1 MLFNRNSKL
10 ICATLLVAVIL
21 GIFVGFSSDQSKAV
35 SPSSLS
41 DTAIA
46 VETVP
51 SLPAETIPAV
61 TESEMTEP
69 IPTEP
74 APTEPKPTEP
84 APTEPEPTVP
94 AEPEPIH
101 SHSYTK
107 TVIKPTTSS
116 KGYTLCEC
124 ECGSSYKTNYVS
136 KLTTNLGSSKQ
147 PTAKIPDEMLNSDIL
162 QALSYLG
169 VNVQKLKDNGVLFQT
184 GYIASRTPSY
194 AKSPVPYSRGG
205 NGSGLQTIA
214 DSTTPTGLAPDI
226 ASFKKTGLDCVDF
239 AAYYLV
245 NYLPNIKGADVS
257 MLTEMYEKYKGKFGR
272 CYDHMDF
279 WPTACADLA
288 SQGRIEM
295 YTYDVG
301 EDYSDVFSKI
311 QPGAL
316 IQMGSKKDPTK
327 HYAIYAG
334 TYNGNHYIIH
344 SGNVNRGPEISLINY
359 MWDDGQSSWPVAFY
373 EFNFP
378 TADSTG

>member
-1 MLFNRNSKL
+1 MLFNKNSKL
-10 ICATLLVAVIL
+10 ICAMLLAAMVL
-21 GIFVGFSSDQSKAV
+21 GIFIHSSADHSNAA
-35 SPSSLS
+35 SPATLS
-41 DTAIA
+41 DTATTA
-46 VETVP
+46 ETVP
-51 SLPAETIPAV
+51 NIPAKSPPVV
-61 TESEMTEP
+61 TEPDLTEP
-69 IPTEP
+69 L
-74 APTEPKPTEP
+74 
-84 APTEPEPTVP
+84 PTEPEPTEPVP
-94 AEPEPIH
+94 TEPEPEPIH

-107 TVIKPTTSS
+107 TVIQPTTSS

-124 ECGSSYKTNYVS
+124 ECGSNYKTNYVS

-147 PTAKIPDEMLNSDIL
+147 PTTKIPDEMMNSDIL

-194 AKSPVPYSRGG
+194 AKSPVPYSRSG
-205 NGSGLQTIA
+205 NGSGLQTVA
-214 DSTTPTGLAPDI
+214 DSTTPTGFAPDV
-226 ASFKKTGLDCVDF
+226 AAFKKTGLDCVDL

-245 NYLPNIKGADVS
+245 NYLPNIKGADIS
-257 MLTEMYEKYKGKFGR
+257 MLEEMNQKYKSQFGR

-279 WPTACADLA
+279 WPTACTDLA
-288 SQGRIEM
+288 VQGRIEM
-295 YTYDVG
+295 YNYEVG

>member
-1 MLFNRNSKL
+1 MMLLNRNSKL
-10 ICATLLVAVIL
+10 FCTALLVSAIL
-21 GIFVGFSSDQSKAV
+21 GILVGFSSDQSHAV
-35 SPSSLS
+35 SPAALR
-41 DTAIA
+41 DTAVIA
-46 VETVP
+46 ETVT
-51 SLPAETIPAV
+51 SLPADTAPALTEPEV
-61 TESEMTEP
+61 TEP
-69 IPTEP
+69 LL
-74 APTEPKPTEP
+74 AEP
-84 APTEPEPTVP
+84 APTEPEPTEALP
-94 AEPEPIH
+94 AEPEPTFPEESEPIH
-101 SHSYTK
+101 SHSYIK
-107 TVIKPTTSS
+107 TVISPTTSS

-124 ECGSSYKTNYVS
+124 DCGSSYKTNYVS
-136 KLTTNLGSSKQ
+136 KLTASFQ
-147 PTAKIPDEMLNSDIL
+147 PSVKVPDEMLNSDIL
-162 QALSYLG
+162 QALAYLG
-169 VNVQKLKDNGVLFQT
+169 VDVQKLKDNGVLLQT

-194 AKSPVPYSRGG
+194 AKSPVPYSRSG

-214 DSTTPTGLAPDI
+214 DSTTPTGLAPDV
-226 ASFKKTGLDCVDF
+226 AAFKKTGLDCVDL

-257 MLTEMYEKYKGKFGR
+257 MLTEMYEKYKGRFGR

-279 WPTACADLA
+279 WPTACGDLA

-295 YTYDVG
+295 YTYEVG

-378 TADSTG
+378 TVDSTG

>member
-1 MLFNRNSKL
+1 MLFIRNSKL
-10 ICATLLVAVIL
+10 ICTALLTAMVL
-21 GIFVGFSSDQSKAV
+21 GIFIGFSADHSQTVVPAA
-35 SPSSLS
+35 LS
-41 DTAIA
+41 DDVIA
-46 VETVP
+46 LEATP
-51 SLPAETIPAV
+51 SLPPETTPTA
-61 TESEMTEP
+61 TE
-69 IPTEP
+69 PTEP
-74 APTEPKPTEP
+74 RPLEPAPMDPESTEPSPTEPD
-84 APTEPEPTVP
+84 PTVP
-94 AEPEPIH
+94 TEPEPIH

-107 TVIKPTTSS
+107 TIIQPTAST

-124 ECGSSYKTNYVS
+124 ACGNSYKTNYVS
-136 KLTTNLGSSKQ
+136 KLSSSPVNSYQ
-147 PTAKIPDEMLNSDIL
+147 PTAKVPDEMLNSDIL

-169 VNVQKLKDNGVLFQT
+169 VHVQKLKDNGVLFQT
-184 GYIASRTPSY
+184 GHIASRTPSY

-205 NGSGLQTIA
+205 NGSGLQTVA
-214 DSTTPTGLAPDI
+214 DSTTFTGLAPDV

-239 AAYYLV
+239 VAYYLV

-257 MLTEMYEKYKGKFGR
+257 MLTEMNEKYKGKFGR

-279 WPTACADLA
+279 WPTACGDLA

-295 YTYDVG
+295 YTYNVC

-316 IQMGSKKDPTK
+316 IQMGSKRDSTK

-334 TYNGNHYIIH
+334 SYNGKHYIIH

-378 TADSTG
+378 SADSTG